1 MAKKSKSIKLQFKKR
16 LETERQ
22 QLIKDFELEWKQK
35 VDAEKKRLEREK
47 SEIARLKSVE
57 NVKLKKLQ
65 DEHKK
70 YSQVLKDQESK
81 Y

>member
-1 MAKKSKSIKLQFKKR
+1 MAKKAKSIKLQFKKR

-22 QLIKDFELEWKQK
+22 QLMKDFELEWKQK
-35 VDAEKKRLEREK
+35 VEAEKKRLEREK

-70 YSQVLKDQESK
+70 YSQVLKD
-81 Y
+81 